1 MSKEEM
7 DAQEYEQGISTRTL
21 EECELVSWYDRSY
34 DDSQTDRQTDSP
46 PRKVGSRQVSA
57 ALRFLACVYSSTL

>member
-34 DDSQTDRQTDSP
+34 DDSQTDRQTVPLEKWAPDRS
-46 PRKVGSRQVSA
+46 QQ
-57 ALRFLACVYSSTL
+57 L